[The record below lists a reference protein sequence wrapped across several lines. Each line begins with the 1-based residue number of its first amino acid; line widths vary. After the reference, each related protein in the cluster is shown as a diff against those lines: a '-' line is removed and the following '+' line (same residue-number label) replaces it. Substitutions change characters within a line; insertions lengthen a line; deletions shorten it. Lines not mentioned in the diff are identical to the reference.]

1 MIALVDGDVIA
12 FHACPPRGKKDPET
26 GKIII
31 ELDDDGKRIQPVYTP
46 AQEEAY
52 IEEAWTNFTN
62 KLNFLVETLFVDDM
76 LIGLSGVRNF
86 RQDLFH
92 DYKVHRSRNNA
103 TPNTTVPILRQRA
116 IDKGYAI
123 SAVGY
128 EADDLIRIWAEEA
141 RAVGQDFVIASIDKD
156 LLCIE
161 GTHYLMH
168 KGKEQ
173 IVAVSK
179 EEALRHYYA
188 QILSGDPTDNIPG
201 VPGIGPK
208 TAVKLIAACDTEE
221 EMQEVV
227 LEKYC
232 EAYIA
237 DDWVKN
243 FMINAKL
250 IHILRTPDDYF
261 NAKNWPG
268 IKDFI

>member
-12 FHACPPRGKKDPET
+12 FHACPPRKRYDEEGNEIT
-26 GKIII
+26 L
-31 ELDDDGKRIQPVYTP
+31 LDDDGNKIPVEFTP
-46 AQEEAY
+46 AQEEEY
-52 IEEAWTNFTN
+52 VEQAWTNFTR

-92 DYKVHRSRNNA
+92 DYKIHRSRNNA
-103 TPNTTVPILRQRA
+103 TPNKTVPILRSRA
-116 IDKGYAI
+116 IERGYAI

-128 EADDLIRIWAEEA
+128 EADDLIRIWAEQA
-141 RAVGQDFVIASIDKD
+141 RAAEQDFVIASIDKD

-168 KGKEQ
+168 LGKEK
-173 IVAVSK
+173 IVSVSK
-179 EEALRHYYA
+179 EEAMRHYYA

-208 TAVKLIAACDTEE
+208 TAVKLIASCVDEE
-221 EMQEVV
+221 DMQEVV
-227 LEKYC
+227 LSKYC
-232 EAYIA
+232 EAYGHN
-237 DDWVKN
+237 DWVAN

-261 NAKNWPG
+261 NASDWPG
-268 IKDFI
+268 IKDFL